1 MSERETIMDLIR
13 NEYDPRPNL
22 GKADYPGF
30 EWDDG
35 AGRIADAILAD
46 KTLLLRNHADEVDRL
61 KDALMKLAN
70 EVSGWLSE
78 DDAGLREVMSNT
90 NVAVMRNRLEIAQA
104 ALSVAS

>member
-1 MSERETIMDLIR
+1 MSDRETWINIIR

-46 KTLLLRNHADEVDRL
+46 RNLLLRKHADEIEKLSSRTDV
-61 KDALMKLAN
+61 KDKGAK
-70 EVSGWLSE
+70 
-78 DDAGLREVMSNT
+78 
-90 NVAVMRNRLEIAQA
+90 
-104 ALSVAS
+104 